1 MKLTYGSAPLT
12 PLEILQLG
20 LTLLC
25 LVLAFALPRLGN
37 RWFSRVEQSL
47 RAIARRRWL
56 CAVLAGLFPI
66 GLRLLLVP
74 SYSAPSPF
82 IHDEFAYLLQADTF
96 ASGRVTNPA
105 PPLPQFFASVYILVD
120 PTYSAEYQPAQGL
133 TLAAGQKLTGS
144 PWAAVVA
151 CMGVFCALLY
161 WALLPWLPSTWALA
175 GAGLTGIEIGV
186 FSYWMNGYWG
196 GSVAAIGGALLLGA
210 LPRMSKEQRPRHA
223 FIAALGLIIMINSR
237 PLEGALL
244 SLITAAVL
252 LYWFFV
258 TRQLSWAALLR
269 RILAPMTLVFGV
281 ALVCMGYYNERVTGH
296 VTQFPYLLYR
306 HRYGIPQGFL
316 WQKKISVTTPMP
328 VDIKSTYEVQLRTR
342 ERANTMS
349 GIVLLTAKKIRRFWE
364 FYVGVPLTLTLVFLP
379 FIWRGPHMNLALLG
393 LIAVV
398 GLDNMTFFEYYPHYS
413 APVAALIVL
422 AIVQCIR
429 RMRASGQAGLFLS
442 RSLPIV
448 CLIALLVP
456 MCGRYLEP
464 YVALQTAR
472 LWHSEFT
479 DPTPRAKF
487 LKWLNKQP
495 GQQLVMVRYAS
506 LPEESTNEAV
516 LELKRLRDDT
526 GWIYN
531 TANLRAA
538 RVVWARELDPESNRQ
553 LVQSFPDRKV
563 WLLEPEQ
570 RPMRLRSYSMVL
582 SQSNRA
588 PH

>member
-25 LVLAFALPRLGN
+25 LLLAFVLPSFGN
-37 RWFSRVEQSL
+37 GWFSRVEQSL
-47 RAIARRRWL
+47 RAIARRPWL
-56 CAVLAGLFPI
+56 CAVLVGLFPLS
-66 GLRLLLVP
+66 LRLLLVP
-74 SYSAPSPF
+74 SYGAPSPF

-105 PPLPQFFASVYILVD
+105 PLLPQFFASVYILVD
-120 PTYSAEYQPAQGL
+120 PTYSAEYQPAQGF
-133 TLAAGQKLTGS
+133 TLAMGRKLTGS

-151 CMGVFCALLY
+151 CMGIFCALLY
-161 WALLPWLPSTWALA
+161 WALLAWLPSIWALI
-175 GAGLTGIEIGV
+175 GAGLTGVEIGV
-186 FSYWMNGYWG
+186 FSYWMNSYWG
-196 GSVAAIGGALLLGA
+196 GSIAAIGGALLLGA
-210 LPRMSKEQRPRHA
+210 LPRLYKRQRVQYA
-223 FIAALGLIIMINSR
+223 FIAAFGLIIVMNNR

-244 SLITAAVL
+244 SLMTAAVL
-252 LYWFFV
+252 LYWSFV
-258 TRQLSWAALLR
+258 TKQLSGAALLR
-269 RILAPMTLVFGV
+269 KVLVPMALVFGA

-296 VTQFPYLLYR
+296 ITQFPYLLYR

-349 GIVLLTAKKIRRFWE
+349 GFVLMTAKKVRRLWE
-364 FYVGVPLTLTLVFLP
+364 FYIGVPLTLTLVFLP
-379 FIWRGPHMNLALLG
+379 FIWREPHMGLALLG
-393 LIAVV
+393 LLIVV
-398 GLDNMTFFEYYPHYS
+398 CLDNMTFFEYYPHYS
-413 APVAALIVL
+413 APVAVLIVL

-442 RSLPIV
+442 RSLPMICV
-448 CLIALLVP
+448 IALLVP

-464 YVALQTAR
+464 YVDLGTAR

-479 DPTPRAKF
+479 DPSPRAKF

-495 GQQLVMVRYAS
+495 GQQLVMVRYS
-506 LPEESTNEAV
+506 FLPEESTSEAV

-526 GWIYN
+526 GWVYN
-531 TANLRAA
+531 AANLHTAK
-538 RVVWARELDPESNRQ
+538 VVWARELDPESNRQ
-553 LVQSFPDRKV
+553 LVQSFPGRKV

-570 RPMRLRSYSMVL
+570 RPMRLRSYPVIS
-582 SQSNRA
+582 SQ
-588 PH
+588 